1 MAIHRMSYLP
11 ATAPS
16 GCPVPSPKE
25 GRPLSPRTLSPRR
38 IWRSVAIA
46 GAAVV
51 VGAVAIAV
59 APSAVAADNPF
70 QKGPDPT
77 LASIQATRGTFAT
90 SSTTVSKTTANSKFG
105 GGTIYFPTDTSQGT
119 FAALVIAPGFTET
132 QSAVS
137 WLGPRLASFGFV
149 VFTINTNSTTDQPT
163 ARATEMLAALDFL
176 TGSSSVKNEVDASR
190 LGVSGHS
197 MGGGGT
203 LEAAVRRTSLKAA
216 VPMDPWDQTKSFTGD
231 TVPTLIIA
239 AQNDNIAPVAQ
250 HAKPFYNSIATTV
263 PKMYVEL
270 AGAGHNVTNSANTT
284 QAQFEVA
291 FLKRFLDNDTR
302 YTQFLCGISAPS
314 TVSTFMNTCPF

>member
-1 MAIHRMSYLP
+1 MSHLP

-16 GCPVPSPKE
+16 GCPVRRPKE

-51 VGAVAIAV
+51 VGAVAFAI
-59 APSAVAADNPF
+59 APSALAATNPF
-70 QKGPDPT
+70 QRGPDPT
-77 LASIQATRGTFAT
+77 LASIQASTGSFAT
-90 SSTTVSKTTANSKFG
+90 SSTTVSKTQANSKFG

-119 FAALVIAPGFTET
+119 FAGLVIAPGFTES

-163 ARATEMLAALDFL
+163 ARSTEMLAALDFL
-176 TGSSSVKNEVDASR
+176 TGTSSVKNEVDASR

-203 LEAAVRRTSLKAA
+203 LEASVKRPSLKAA
-216 VPMDPWDQTKSFTGD
+216 VPMDPWDQTKSFSSD
-231 TVPTLIIA
+231 VVPTLIIA

-250 HAKPFYNSIATTV
+250 HAKPFYNSIPTST

-302 YTQFLCGISAPS
+302 FTQFLCGITAPS

>member
-1 MAIHRMSYLP
+1 M
-11 ATAPS
+11 
-16 GCPVPSPKE
+16 
-25 GRPLSPRTLSPRR
+25 SPRILNPRR
-38 IWRSVAIA
+38 IWRSLALA
-46 GAAVV
+46 GAAVTLTA
-51 VGAVAIAV
+51 VGIAV
-59 APSAVAADNPF
+59 APSSQADTNPF
-70 QKGPDPT
+70 ARGADPT
-77 LASIQATRGTFAT
+77 LAIIQANTGPFAT
-90 SSTTVSKTTANSKFG
+90 SSTTVAKSATNGKFG

-119 FAALVIAPGFTET
+119 FAAVVIAPGFTES

-149 VFTINTNSTTDQPT
+149 IFTINTNSSFDQPST
-163 ARATEMLAALDFL
+163 RATEMLAALDYL
-176 TGSSSVKNEVDASR
+176 TGTSSVKSEIDASR

-203 LEAAVRRTSLKAA
+203 LEASVTRSSLKAA
-216 VPMDPWDQTKSFTGD
+216 VPMDPWDQTKSFSSD

-239 AQNDNIAPVAQ
+239 AQNDNVAPVAQ

-270 AGAGHNVTNSANTT
+270 AGASHNATNSANVT

-302 YTQFLCGISAPS
+302 YTQFLCGISTPS